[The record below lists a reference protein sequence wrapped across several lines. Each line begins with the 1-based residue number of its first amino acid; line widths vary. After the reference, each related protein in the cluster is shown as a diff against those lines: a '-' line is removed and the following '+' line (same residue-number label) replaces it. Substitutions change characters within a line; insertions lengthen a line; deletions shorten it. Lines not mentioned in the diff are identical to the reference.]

1 MGKKEQVAQMFD
13 NIAPS
18 YDLLNKLLS
27 LGIDRWW
34 RYKAINQLKD
44 LKPKNILDVATGTAD
59 VAIATM
65 RLNPDTVTGID
76 ISNQMLDLGREKIK
90 KLNLSSKITLLQADA
105 ENLPFE
111 SNTFDAITVAFGVR
125 NFENLD
131 KGLAELYRVLK
142 PSGKLVILEFS
153 KPKIFP
159 VKQVFNIYFKYVLP
173 FIGKLISKDKSA
185 YTYLPE
191 SVQAFPEGTNFTNIL
206 QQTGFKLTK
215 CTALT
220 LGISSL
226 YTGVK

>member
-34 RYKAINQLKD
+34 RYKAINQLKE
-44 LKPKNILDVATGTAD
+44 LQPKNILDVATGTAD
-59 VAIATM
+59 VAIATI
-65 RLNPDTVTGID
+65 RLNPHAVTGID
-76 ISNQMLDLGREKIK
+76 ISNQMLEIGREKVK
-90 KLNLSSKITLLQADA
+90 KLNLASKITLLQADA

-142 PSGKLVILEFS
+142 PSGKLVVLEFS